1 MCLLSFLKLERSN
14 GVDLHWLEKAD
25 KAYERAFQIKN
36 STLLTPYMTREC
48 LVRTVER
55 VRCGEKA
62 YSGITRYQH
71 TNWILKC
78 KTTEE
83 QVFHKVVTYDQ
94 IKISSGIYAA
104 VGDEYTEV
112 WKIVQIDNENKISEI
127 RRIS

>member
-1 MCLLSFLKLERSN
+1 
-14 GVDLHWLEKAD
+14 
-25 KAYERAFQIKN
+25 
-36 STLLTPYMTREC
+36 MTREC

-112 WKIVQIDNENKISEI
+112 WKIVQIDNENKVSEI